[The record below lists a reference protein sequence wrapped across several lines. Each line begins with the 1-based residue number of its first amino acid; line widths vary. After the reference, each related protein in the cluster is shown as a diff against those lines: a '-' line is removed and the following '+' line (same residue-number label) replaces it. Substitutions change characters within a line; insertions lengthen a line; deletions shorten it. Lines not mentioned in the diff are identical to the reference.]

1 MTARDLTPIRGLSYG
16 DMRRFADSL
25 GVAVCSRSLPG
36 ELEGFYHAPT
46 NLIVI
51 DRNMDYTMKRC
62 TLTHELI
69 HWSHGDSTCVPVIH
83 TRIENRTRR
92 ETAALLVS
100 PTDYALAETMYEGD
114 VAHIAAELNVTE
126 QVIRD
131 YQDLVLSNMARAVE
145 FVRITPR

>member
-25 GVAVCSRSLPG
+25 GGAVCSRSLPG
-36 ELEGFYHAPT
+36 QLEGFYHAPT

-51 DRNMDYTMKRC
+51 DRSMDYTMKRC
-62 TLTHELI
+62 TLTHELV

-92 ETAALLVS
+92 ETATLLVS

-114 VAHIAAELNVTE
+114 VALIALELDVTE
-126 QVIRD
+126 QVVKD
-131 YQDLVLSNMARAVE
+131 YQRLV
-145 FVRITPR
+145 IPRLTHV

>member
-1 MTARDLTPIRGLSYG
+1 MSYG

-51 DRNMDYTMKRC
+51 DRSMDYTMKRC
-62 TLTHELI
+62 TLTHELV

-92 ETAALLVS
+92 ETATLLVS

-114 VAHIAAELNVTE
+114 VALIALELDVTE
-126 QVIRD
+126 QVVKD
-131 YQDLVLSNMARAVE
+131 YQRLV
-145 FVRITPR
+145 IPRLTHV

>member
-16 DMRRFADSL
+16 DMRQFADSL

-51 DRNMDYTMKRC
+51 DRSMDYTMKRC
-62 TLTHELI
+62 VLAHELV
-69 HWSHGDSTCVPVIH
+69 HWSHQDSTCIPVIH

-92 ETAALLVS
+92 ETATLLVS
-100 PTDYALAETMYEGD
+100 PVDYEIAETVYEGD
-114 VAHIAAELNVTE
+114 VGRIAVELNVTE
-126 QVIRD
+126 QIIEDYRD
-131 YQDLVLSNMARAVE
+131 MVLAPMRDQCAE
-145 FVRITPR
+145 L

>member
-51 DRNMDYTMKRC
+51 DRSMDYTMKRC
-62 TLTHELI
+62 TLTHELVNS
-69 HWSHGDSTCVPVIH
+69 SHGDSTCVPVIH

-92 ETAALLVS
+92 ETATLLVS

-114 VAHIAAELNVTE
+114 VALIALELDVTE
-126 QVIRD
+126 QVVKD
-131 YQDLVLSNMARAVE
+131 YQRLV
-145 FVRITPR
+145 IPRLTHV

>member
-51 DRNMDYTMKRC
+51 DRSMDYTMKRC
-62 TLTHELI
+62 ALAHELV
-69 HWSHGDSTCVPVIH
+69 HWSHGDSICVPVIH

-92 ETAALLVS
+92 ETATLLVS

-126 QVIRD
+126 QIIEDYRD
-131 YQDLVLSNMARAVE
+131 MVLAPLRDQCAAL
-145 FVRITPR
+145 

>member
-51 DRNMDYTMKRC
+51 DRSMDYTMKRC
-62 TLTHELI
+62 TLTHELV
-69 HWSHGDSTCVPVIH
+69 HWGFHMRSGDSH
-83 TRIENRTRR
+83 ENR
-92 ETAALLVS
+92 EPHAA
-100 PTDYALAETMYEGD
+100 
-114 VAHIAAELNVTE
+114 
-126 QVIRD
+126 
-131 YQDLVLSNMARAVE
+131 
-145 FVRITPR
+145 